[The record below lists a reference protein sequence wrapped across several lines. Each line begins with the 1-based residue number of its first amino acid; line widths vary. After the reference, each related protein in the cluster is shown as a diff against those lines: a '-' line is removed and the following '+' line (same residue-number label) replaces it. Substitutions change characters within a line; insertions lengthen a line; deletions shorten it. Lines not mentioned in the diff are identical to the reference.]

1 MRSRRLSVIAAIVAV
16 VAFSGCTAN
25 AYPEIPRFAKSG
37 GQTQAELDRTLAK
50 IPGLVFTE
58 AEGSEPNVKGNTG
71 YGYDIALDPGYMIAD
86 VPALIDFLVA
96 SAWSVR
102 DGYMPNTTIEIKLN
116 AGPLP
121 SDKID
126 VVEAAEVAGWVP
138 VNSQSHRIGDDGG
151 SSPEFDNGSSRVG
164 VWIDSETV
172 SARRAA
178 TRGSIVNRKRLG
190 EWPGPAAVVPD
201 GMVVPREITQ

>member
-1 MRSRRLSVIAAIVAV
+1 MRSRRLSVVAAIVAV
-16 VAFSGCTAN
+16 VALSGCTSN

-37 GQTQAELDRTLAK
+37 GQTQAELDRTLAT
-50 IPGLVFTE
+50 IPGLVFTK
-58 AEGSEPNVKGNTG
+58 AEGSQPNAKGNTG
-71 YGYDIALDPGYMIAD
+71 YEYDIALDPGYMIAD

-102 DGYMPNTTIEIKLN
+102 DGYMPNTTIEIKLD
-116 AGPLP
+116 AGLLP

-138 VNSQSHRIGDDGG
+138 VDSQSHRIGDDGG
-151 SSPEFDNGSSRVG
+151 SSPELDNGSSRVG
-164 VWIDSETV
+164 VWVDSETV

-178 TRGSIVNRKRLG
+178 ARGSIVNRKRLG
-190 EWPGPAAVVPD
+190 EWPGPVAVVPD
-201 GMVVPREITQ
+201 GLVVPRQITQ